1 MARGTLITACGKV
14 IGMEKATD
22 RFAFKGRQASL
33 RTRQENARLRALDL
47 APIFADVQAAG
58 ATTLSAI
65 ATALNARG
73 VPTARG
79 GSWSA
84 AQVQRVLARIG
95 G

>member
-1 MARGTLITACGKV
+1 
-14 IGMEKATD
+14 MEKYPD
-22 RFAFKGRQASL
+22 LFALKGRQASL
-33 RTRQENARLRALDL
+33 RTRQENARLRALEL
-47 APIFADVQAAG
+47 APIFAEVQAAG
-58 ATTLSAI
+58 ATTLSGI
-65 ATALNARG
+65 AAALNVRG

>member
-1 MARGTLITACGKV
+1 
-14 IGMEKATD
+14 MEKYPD
-22 RFAFKGRQASL
+22 RFALKGRQASL
-33 RTRQENARLRALDL
+33 LTRQESARLRALEL
-47 APIFADVQAAG
+47 APIFAEVQADG

-73 VPTARG
+73 VPTARS

-84 AQVQRVLARIG
+84 AQVQRVLTRIG